1 MNILTSLTLGLLLGM
16 RTLAATSEV
25 APVLLRCE
33 YLENPLGVDVAQPRL
48 SWKLEVGDQRSV
60 VRGRKQTA
68 YQLLVA
74 STPELLANDQGD
86 LWDGGKVD
94 SKQNAHVAYSG
105 KTLTSGMDCWWKVR
119 IWDEGGQV
127 SGWSRHSRWSMGLLN
142 ATDWSARWI
151 GVKHPTAKPAPAAGA
166 KSYDLPP
173 LPYFRKPFT
182 VDKPVARATIY
193 ATALGCYELHLNGH
207 RVGEDYF
214 NPGWSEFRK
223 RVYYHAY
230 DVTALLQPNANVL
243 GAILADGWY
252 SGYIWAGRNNYGPE
266 PRLLTQLL
274 IEYADG
280 TKQTVGTDGSWKWSY
295 GPLLEGDI
303 QQGETYDAR
312 LELPG
317 WDAPCFDESKW
328 QAPDAVIA
336 AEGIPVK
343 IEATPNVTVRRQQE
357 WRPIKMTEPRKGTY
371 IFNLGQ
377 NIAGWARLKV
387 KGPAGSKVTVRV
399 AGMLNPDGTLY
410 TDYLRDARATDAYI
424 LKGAAT
430 EETWEPRFTYHGFQY
445 VELTGYPGVPDLES
459 VTGVACNSQVATV
472 GTFECSDPRINQLYA
487 NILATMRGNLVDI
500 PTGDADRAERLGW
513 CAKGPLVQT
522 WMYTLDMGAFLTK
535 WMVDLTDAQSLST
548 GKNAFLQVAPFWGDV
563 ESPGWSDDGIW
574 VPYGLYRAYGDT
586 GIIAKHYDA
595 MARYI
600 EYIRG
605 KLVDDLRPAELG
617 QASDPKFPGY
627 GDWLSINYD
636 AAKHNDIINTILNG
650 HSVKMMAEMAA
661 AVGRTDDA
669 IKFRELFDRMKAAF
683 NRAYVSEQ
691 GEIRDK
697 TQTEYALALYCGF
710 LNEDKIPAAIKYLVE
725 DIQTK
730 EHQVTTW
737 GDALGKNP
745 MVPPGHLTTGFHGSR
760 ALLPV
765 LSRYGRNDAAYEL
778 LMVDSYPSWLY
789 PVKLGAT
796 SLWERW
802 DSWTPEKGFQNPA
815 MNSFHMPDL
824 MASVAEWLFAYV
836 GGIGQ
841 EGSGFNNIVIKPYV
855 GQGLT
860 YAKATYHSINGEIAV
875 HWEKKSDGSF
885 EMRVTV
891 PVNTTA
897 KIGVP
902 AAGRESVR
910 ILEGETIVW
919 EKNAPGKFP
928 AGIAS
933 AAADGQWVVIGAG
946 SGTYRFTVKE

>member
-1 MNILTSLTLGLLLGM
+1 MLLAPLAALHATSL
-16 RTLAATSEV
+16 AN
-25 APVLLRCE
+25 LRCE
-33 YLENPLGVDVAQPRL
+33 YRENPLGIDSPKPRL
-48 SWKLEVGDQRSV
+48 SWIIESTQRGE
-60 VRGRKQTA
+60 RQTA
-68 YQLLVA
+68 YQVLVA
-74 STPELLANDQGD
+74 STQELLAKDTGD

-94 SKQNAHVAYSG
+94 SNRHAQVVYAG
-105 KTLTSGMDCWWKVR
+105 KALTSGMDCWWKVR
-119 IWDEGGQV
+119 IWDKDGQA
-127 SGWSRHSRWSMGLLN
+127 SPWSRPCRWSMGLLN
-142 ATDWSARWI
+142 ATDWTARWI
-151 GVKHPTAKPAPAAGA
+151 GVKRPAANPAPAAGT

-182 VDKPVARATIY
+182 VDKPVARAMIY
-193 ATALGCYELHLNGH
+193 ATALGSYELHLNGH

-230 DVTALLQPNANVL
+230 EVTALLQSQANVL

-252 SGYIWAGRNNYGPE
+252 SGYIWAGRNNYGQE
-266 PRLLTQLL
+266 PRLLAQLL

-280 TKQTVGTDGSWKWSY
+280 TKQTVATDGTWKWS
-295 GPLLEGDI
+295 
-303 QQGETYDAR
+303 
-312 LELPG
+312 
-317 WDAPCFDESKW
+317 
-328 QAPDAVIA
+328 
-336 AEGIPVK
+336 
-343 IEATPNVTVRRQQE
+343 
-357 WRPIKMTEPRKGTY
+357 
-371 IFNLGQ
+371 
-377 NIAGWARLKV
+377 
-387 KGPAGSKVTVRV
+387 
-399 AGMLNPDGTLY
+399 
-410 TDYLRDARATDAYI
+410 
-424 LKGAAT
+424 
-430 EETWEPRFTYHGFQY
+430 YHGFQY
-445 VELTGYPGVPDLES
+445 VELTGYTGVPDLES

-472 GTFECSDPRINQLYA
+472 GTFECSDPRINKLYS

-513 CAKGPLVQT
+513 CAKSPLVQT

-535 WMVDLTDAQSLST
+535 WMVDLTDSQSLSA
-548 GKNAFLQVAPFWGDV
+548 GKNAFMQVAPFWGDV

-586 GIIAKHYDA
+586 GIITKHYDA

-605 KLVDDLRPAELG
+605 KLVDDLRPGPLG

-650 HSVKMMAEMAA
+650 HSVKMMAEMAD

-669 IKFRELFDRMKAAF
+669 RKYRELFERMKTAF

-730 EHQVTTW
+730 EHQVTAW

-745 MVPPGHLTTGFHGSR
+745 VVPPGHLTTGFHGSR

-765 LSRYGRNDAAYEL
+765 LSRYGRNDTAYQL
-778 LMVDSYPSWLY
+778 LFVDSYPSWLY

-824 MASVAEWLFAYV
+824 MASVAEWLFSYV

-841 EGSGFNNIVIKPYV
+841 EDAGFNNIVIKPYV

-860 YAKATYHSINGEIAV
+860 YAKATYSSINGEITV
-875 HWEKKSDGSF
+875 RWEKKPDGTF

-897 KIGVP
+897 KIGIP
-902 AAGRESVR
+902 TLGNDAVR

-919 EKNAPGKFP
+919 EKNSPGKFP

-933 AAADGQWVVIGAG
+933 ATADGQWVVFGAG